1 MKHTIKLCF
10 YVLAY
15 AKQLESLL
23 TKKIEMLSALREK
36 VQQFRRD
43 MQEEENLSK
52 NIPNRR
58 PPNK

>member
-1 MKHTIKLCF
+1 MNSVIVFALF
-10 YVLAY
+10 SAY
-15 AKQLESLL
+15 AEQLEALL
-23 TKKIEMLSALREK
+23 TKKIDMLTTLKEK